1 MIRSLGFRA
10 LASVAMMLAFLVM
23 AASPAQTVTTPEIPP
38 PVHFTLD
45 NGLEVV
51 VIEDRRAPVVT
62 QMIWYRVGSG
72 EDPPGLSGMA
82 HYVEHLMFM
91 ANESREEGEFDSI
104 LRAQGAR
111 SNAFTSFDFTAYF
124 QTIASDRLE
133 IAMQLESERMTGL
146 RIDRSSWLTE
156 RDVIL
161 EERSQTLESRPDRVL
176 GEQMRATL
184 FRHHPY
190 GIHVLGWRHEMEQ
203 LDSES
208 AEAFYRQHY
217 GPNNAILILSGDID
231 AETARQLAERHYGD
245 IPANPLIGSRSRTA
259 EPPQLAERR
268 LVLYDERAARPYVS
282 RLYLAPNRRA
292 GDQREAAAMQVL
304 ATLLG
309 GTRTSVLDQRLIHD
323 EEIALSVWASS
334 QGTALDYG
342 TFSLGAVP
350 APGVSLEEVEAALDR
365 VLADFIESGVD
376 AEQLER
382 VRRQLRASTIF
393 QLDDASTRAR
403 IMGMGLTTGLTVED
417 VTGWIDALLAIE
429 EDDIIAAARALDR
442 RASVTGWLKREEGET
457 G

>member
-1 MIRSLGFRA
+1 MRYRGLSA
-10 LASVAMMLAFLVM
+10 LMGATLILAWLAM
-23 AASPAQTVTTPEIPP
+23 AAAPLQAATAPDIPEPAQ
-38 PVHFTLD
+38 FTLD
-45 NGLEVV
+45 NGLKVV

-62 QMIWYRVGSG
+62 QMMWYRVGSG

-91 ANESREEGEFDSI
+91 ENESRGEGEFDSL
-104 LRAQGAR
+104 LRAQGAQ
-111 SNAFTSFDFTAYF
+111 SNAFTSFDYTAYF

-146 RIDRSSWLTE
+146 RIDRSSWRSE

-161 EERSQTLESRPDRVL
+161 EERSQVLESHPDRVL
-176 GEQMRATL
+176 HEQMRAAL

-190 GIHVLGWRHEMEQ
+190 GIHVLGWRHEMEK
-203 LDSES
+203 LDAES

-217 GPNNAILILSGDID
+217 GPNNAILILAGDID
-231 AETARQLAERHYGD
+231 AETARDLAERHYGD
-245 IPANPLIGSRSRTA
+245 IPANPAITARSRVA

-268 LVLYDERAARPYVS
+268 LVLHDERTARPYVS

-292 GDQREAAAMQVL
+292 GDQHDAAAMQVL

-323 EEIALSVWASS
+323 EEIALSVWAGS

-365 VLADFIESGVD
+365 VLADFIETGVD
-376 AEQLER
+376 ADQLER
-382 VRRQLRASTIF
+382 VRRQLRASTIY

-403 IMGMGLTTGLTVED
+403 TMGMALTTGLSVED
-417 VTGWIDALLAIE
+417 VTGWIDALLAVE

-442 RASVTGWLKREEGET
+442 RASVTGWLMREEGET